1 MNTYKWIIAVLM
13 GVILV
18 LAYLYQNK
26 GNDRLEAI
34 KIALK
39 DNQRVI
45 DSSRN
50 VIIRLNGDI
59 LAQNQVVDSL
69 SLEMNKTAAT
79 LKKKQKALNYYASKF
94 QDFTN
99 NERDSVLRDYIRAN
113 Q

>member
-1 MNTYKWIIAVLM
+1 M

-94 QDFTN
+94 KDFTN